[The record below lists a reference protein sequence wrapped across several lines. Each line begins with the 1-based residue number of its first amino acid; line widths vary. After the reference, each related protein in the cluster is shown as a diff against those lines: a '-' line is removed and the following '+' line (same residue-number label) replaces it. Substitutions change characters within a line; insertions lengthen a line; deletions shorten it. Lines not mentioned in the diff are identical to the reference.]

1 MSHFIYRWHKCLI
14 LCIGG
19 TNVAFLAIG
28 GTNVVSYYRW
38 HKCLGGSGTNF
49 VVALFTVGK
58 KSRHHLDHHSSLRTI
73 NVFAFLQHVVKLF
86 LFKTTMKF
94 VMVVL
99 RKN

>member
-58 KSRHHLDHHSSLRTI
+58 KSRHQYL
-73 NVFAFLQHVVKLF
+73 FLQCEHKYF
-86 LFKTTMKF
+86 F
-94 VMVVL
+94 
-99 RKN
+99 

>member
-58 KSRHHLDHHSSLRTI
+58 KSRHHLFGFLL
-73 NVFAFLQHVVKLF
+73 VFLL
-86 LFKTTMKF
+86 T
-94 VMVVL
+94 
-99 RKN
+99 

>member
-58 KSRHHLDHHSSLRTI
+58 KSRHHFCILNDLVI
-73 NVFAFLQHVVKLF
+73 DAKFAKLAKLATCCGECEF
-86 LFKTTMKF
+86 SKYF
-94 VMVVL
+94 
-99 RKN
+99 RNAG

>member
-49 VVALFTVGK
+49 VMALLTVGK
-58 KSRHHLDHHSSLRTI
+58 KSRHRKACQLLHP
-73 NVFAFLQHVVKLF
+73 FLICF
-86 LFKTTMKF
+86 LFPNLIKCGSCIRR
-94 VMVVL
+94 VYI
-99 RKN
+99 